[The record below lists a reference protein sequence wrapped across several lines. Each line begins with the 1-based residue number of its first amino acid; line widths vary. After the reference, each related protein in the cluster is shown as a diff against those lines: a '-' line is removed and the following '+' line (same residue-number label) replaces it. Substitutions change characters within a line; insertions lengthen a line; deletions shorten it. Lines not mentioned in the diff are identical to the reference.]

1 MAIMRWIVFCVA
13 TAVLVALLWRIDS
26 LPSQLAERLQ
36 GSPQTHLAEAIE
48 QLTSRDPAAASAL
61 QGLDDARRRRAIEA
75 VLRAESRRPSG
86 DPVRTAE
93 QIAATFDGRSA
104 EHSVEEARYRLAL
117 LAMDRDLDLV
127 SSAEQR
133 TSFIVANGT
142 VIDALEGLQTAG
154 GPAAVVADEALA
166 DYLRGLGK
174 VAATPA
180 DYRAV
185 ADDPIGVMLFDEV
198 REPELRRFYLTA
210 NANSRHQDWLK
221 AVIAESVQPSGPTGS
236 PFQLTSFGKLKREED
251 APEPLSVGDV
261 VRVAYDNHPLFQQTF
276 FDDFE
281 LPEEDR
287 RPAPVVV
294 ELFRERGPL
303 IRLATGPKGNVPR
316 SEILDVLFANDD
328 FLERWAIERGDT
340 DEARL
345 ALVAHLAD
353 VQKSKPGVW
362 REARFSPLALQLNEK
377 AGRHADAVLDKYGPD
392 DIATLL
398 LGGYEESVAVATEA
412 VERFGDL
419 AIVVLQT
426 YADEAGGSNGIF
438 HQALQDPKVG
448 SRIVPYIAV
457 KGETALTDVQS
468 DVRWLDKH
476 FHPDGTPRDEV
487 LWYEAVPFVGAPAKV
502 AANWVNGHPSSWEEL
517 GWAAVDVA
525 DSALLVATF
534 GASAGKAPAQQAAK
548 QAAKHGLKQS
558 AKAAAIRGGKSVAAA
573 GTRESARQARK
584 QIGKSLLRSA
594 AAVRL
599 SGAPVV
605 AAGKAMSAA
614 WKALKYVLTQA
625 YRACA
630 AVVQAANEIRQ
641 TWARVPPTIRRAVY
655 GGLLAATLYVRVR
668 DRTIPNLHLVGEEL
682 GRFAGKTASALGQ
695 TVATMV
701 AAAVEEILGG
711 QMRQLT
717 GWVAYLTA
725 CCAAFAVA
733 WRAQPWAKRRVVYA

>member
-1 MAIMRWIVFCVA
+1 MAIIRWIVFCVA
-13 TAVLVALLWRIDS
+13 TFVLVALLSRIDS
-26 LPSQLAERLQ
+26 LPDQLAERLQ
-36 GSPQTHLAEAIE
+36 GSPQTHVAAAIK
-48 QLTSRDPAAASAL
+48 QLTTRDPAAASAL
-61 QGLDDARRRRAIEA
+61 QGLDDARRRRAVEA
-75 VLRAESRRPSG
+75 VLRAEARRPSG
-86 DPVRTAE
+86 DPLRTAE
-93 QIAATFDGRSA
+93 QIAATLDGRST

-117 LAMDRDLDLV
+117 LAMDRDLDL
-127 SSAEQR
+127 AAGPEQR

-142 VIDALEGLQTAG
+142 VIDALEDLGRAG
-154 GPAAVVADEALA
+154 GPAADVADKALA
-166 DYLRGLGK
+166 DYLGGLGK

-185 ADDPIGVMLFDEV
+185 ADDPIGIMLFDEV
-198 REPELRRFYLTA
+198 RDPKLRQFYLTA
-210 NANSRHQDWLK
+210 NANSKHQDWLK
-221 AVIAESVQPSGPTGS
+221 AVIAESVQPSGQDGS
-236 PFQLTSFGKLKREED
+236 PFRLTSFAKLEKEDD

-261 VRVAYDNHPLFQQTF
+261 VRVAHDNHPLFQQTF

-287 RPAPVVV
+287 RPTSVVV
-294 ELFRERGPL
+294 ELFREHGPL

-328 FLERWAIERGDT
+328 FLERWSIEQGDT
-340 DEARL
+340 EEARL

-362 REARFSPLALQLNEK
+362 REARFSPLALQLDEK

-398 LGGYEESVAVATEA
+398 LGGYEDSVAVAAEA
-412 VERFGDL
+412 VDRYGDL
-419 AIVVLQT
+419 AIVILQT
-426 YADEAGGSNGIF
+426 YADEAGGGNGIF
-438 HQALQDPKVG
+438 HRALQNPKVG

-457 KGETALTDVQS
+457 KGEQALTDVQS

-476 FHPDGTPRDEV
+476 FHSDGTPRDEV
-487 LWYEAVPFVGAPAKV
+487 VWYEAAPFVGAPAKV
-502 AANWVNGHPSSWEEL
+502 AANWVNGHPSTWEEL

-534 GASAGKAPAQQAAK
+534 GASAAKAPVQQAAK
-548 QAAKHGLKQS
+548 QAAKQGLKQG

-594 AAVRL
+594 TAVRL
-599 SGAPVV
+599 TGVPVV
-605 AAGKAMSAA
+605 AAGRAMSAA
-614 WKALKYVLTQA
+614 WKALEYVLTRA
-625 YRACA
+625 YQACA
-630 AVVQAANEIRQ
+630 AVVRNANEIRK

-655 GGLLAATLYVRVR
+655 GGLLAASLYVRIR
-668 DRTIPNLHLVGEEL
+668 DRTIPNLHLVGAEL
-682 GRFAGKTASALGQ
+682 GRFVGKTASAFGQ
-695 TVATMV
+695 TVAAMV
-701 AAAVEEILGG
+701 AAAVDEILGER
-711 QMRQLT
+711 MRTFT

-725 CCAAFAVA
+725 CCAAFSVA
-733 WRAQPWAKRRVVYA
+733 WRAQPWAKRRVVYG